1 MLKRLLIIY
10 VILLVGTNA
19 FCSENELFI
28 NPAQTISTCYD
39 EIELDEMILD
49 NLRLNL
55 PVRFVCKE
63 DCKGVC
69 TKCGKN
75 LNFEK
80 CECVEERKP
89 SPFDVLKDKM

>member
-1 MLKRLLIIY
+1 
-10 VILLVGTNA
+10 
-19 FCSENELFI
+19 
-28 NPAQTISTCYD
+28 
-39 EIELDEMILD
+39 MILD